1 MEALQVAAA
10 LPQPLVVALL
20 RPPLAAPARARRLQ
34 PLRTRRRRRRQRGYL
49 EPTCTLTR
57 PTQTREEQEDRIR
70 ERLLAAGDPPPS
82 SYDTAWVAMVPA
94 AAGAGAPGTPRFPRY
109 VEWIMES
116 QHDDGSWGLA
126 GGRLLP
132 RLGKDAVSSTLACVL
147 ALKTWSVG
155 DEHVRKGLHFIGRS
169 LSCVT
174 DDKCEAPDGFN
185 VIFPGMVRAGIALG
199 LELPLGQSDVDHIF
213 RLREMELQRM
223 DSGKEAYMAY
233 TAEGLGDIIQDWDQ
247 VRAYQ
252 SKNGSLFNSP
262 SATSALAI
270 HSRDTNALKYLDL
283 LGNKFHS
290 SVPTMHPMSIY
301 SQLCMVDTLEN
312 MGISYRFSSEIKSIL
327 DMAYRYW
334 QQNDEKIITDM
345 ETCSM
350 AFRILRMHGY
360 QISSVDVFSHFAEES
375 RFHGSVQGHL
385 NDTKAL
391 LELYKA
397 SQICM
402 YEDEGTLENIG
413 TWTRKVL
420 KQQLSSNKVS
430 RRIMPKEVEY
440 ALQIPFYS
448 AAVEPLEHKR
458 NIEHFSIKCIQMRK
472 SAYLT
477 CQAADDILALAIEEF
492 HSSQSLYRQE
502 VKRIESWF
510 REVGLDQL
518 KFARKSPLFIWIFMA
533 SIAFPSELSDA
544 RIASVQNT
552 LLTVAVD
559 DFFDGGGS
567 AEEQKNL
574 VALIEKWEEHEQIG
588 FCSEHVQILFHAVY
602 STMSE
607 INAKA
612 LKVQNR
618 SVIDRIAQIWIDYL
632 RSNVVE
638 AEWTSKGHVPT
649 MEEYKPVAEVSSA
662 IGPILA
668 VPLFL
673 AGTELSEDMVSDPDP
688 EYKEM
693 LKHTS
698 LCTRFLNDLGTYQ
711 KESSQGYVNAVLLH
725 AHRNVH
731 GGSTSM
737 ETAEEE
743 VRNAV
748 VVSRRELLR
757 LVQEG
762 SAVPRPCRELFW
774 NMCKVAHLFYLQGD
788 GFLSLQELMAAA
800 SEAVDEPLQVK
811 LP

>member
-1 MEALQVAAA
+1 MPAFHSASFLSYRIYDDATSIG
-10 LPQPLVVALL
+10 QPNIFYW
-20 RPPLAAPARARRLQ
+20 P
-34 PLRTRRRRRRQRGYL
+34 
-49 EPTCTLTR
+49 
-57 PTQTREEQEDRIR
+57 
-70 ERLLAAGDPPPS
+70 AAGDEGGARGEDQEAAPGRWRRAAAAG

-94 AAGAGAPGTPRFPRY
+94 RGVPDAPRFRRY
-109 VEWIMES
+109 VEWIMQN
-116 QHDDGSWGLA
+116 QHDDGSWGL
-126 GGRLLP
+126 GGHLRLP
-132 RLGKDAVSSTLACVL
+132 RLGKDAISSTLACVL

-155 DEHVRKGLHFIGRS
+155 DEHVRKGLHFIGNS

-174 DDKCEAPDGFN
+174 DDKCDAPDGFN
-185 VIFPGMVRAGIALG
+185 IIFPGMVRAGIGLG
-199 LELPLGQSDVDHIF
+199 LELPLGQSDVDEIF
-213 RLREMELQRM
+213 KLREMELQRM

-252 SKNGSLFNSP
+252 RKNGSLFNSP

-270 HSRDTNALKYLDL
+270 HSRDANALNYLDF

-290 SVPTMHPMSIY
+290 SVPVMHPMSIY

-312 MGISYRFSSEIKSIL
+312 MGISYRFSSEINSIL
-327 DMAYRYW
+327 DVVYRYC
-334 QQNDEKIITDM
+334 QQNVEEIVTDM

-360 QISSVDVFSHFAEES
+360 QISSDVFSHFAEES
-375 RFHGSVQGHL
+375 RFHGSVQSHL

-397 SQICM
+397 SQICI
-402 YEDEGTLENIG
+402 YEDEGALENIG
-413 TWTRKVL
+413 SWTHKVL
-420 KQQLSSNKVS
+420 KQQLSSNVMP
-430 RRIMPKEVEY
+430 RQIMPKEVEY

-448 AAVEPLEHKR
+448 DAVDPLEHKR
-458 NIEHFSIKCIQMRK
+458 NIEHFSIKCVQMRK
-472 SAYLT
+472 SAYLA

-492 HSSQSLYRQE
+492 HSSQSLYQQE
-502 VKRIESWF
+502 VKCIESWF
-510 REVGLDQL
+510 KEVRLDQL

-533 SIAFPSELSDA
+533 SIAFPQKLSDA
-544 RIASVQNT
+544 RIASIQNT

-574 VALIEKWEEHEQIG
+574 VALIDKWEEHQQIG
-588 FCSEHVQILFHAVY
+588 FCSEHVQILFHAVHN
-602 STMSE
+602 TMSE

-618 SVIDRIAQIWIDYL
+618 SVIDRIARIWIDYL
-632 RSNVVE
+632 MSNVVE
-638 AEWTSKGHVPT
+638 AEWTSKRHVPT

-668 VPLFL
+668 VPLFV
-673 AGTELSEDMVSDPDP
+673 AGTELSEDMVNDR

-711 KESSQGYVNAVLLH
+711 KESGQGYVNAVLLH
-725 AHRNVH
+725 AHRSN
-731 GGSTSM
+731 GGSAADSM
-737 ETAEEE
+737 EAAKRE
-743 VRNAV
+743 VRSAAV
-748 VVSRRELLR
+748 ASRRKLLR

-774 NMCKVAHLFYLQGD
+774 NMCKVAHLFYLQGG

-800 SEAVDEPLQVK
+800 TAAVHEPLQVK
-811 LP
+811 LPSS

>member
-1 MEALQVAAA
+1 MMPHQLSARA
-10 LPQPLVVALL
+10 PGFTSML
-20 RPPLAAPARARRLQ
+20 RPGME
-34 PLRTRRRRRRQRGYL
+34 RGLGRPHSQTPHAGGQQL
-49 EPTCTLTR
+49 E
-57 PTQTREEQEDRIR
+57 TREEQEERIR
-70 ERLLAAGDPPPS
+70 ERLQAAGAEQLPPSS
-82 SYDTAWVAMVPA
+82 SYDTAWVDMVPA
-94 AAGAGAPGTPRFPRY
+94 RGAPDAPRFRRY
-109 VEWIMES
+109 VEWIMQN
-116 QHDDGSWGLA
+116 QHDDGSWGL
-126 GGRLLP
+126 GGHLRLP

-155 DEHVRKGLHFIGRS
+155 DEHVRKGLHFIGNS

-174 DDKCEAPDGFN
+174 DDKCDAPDGFN
-185 VIFPGMVRAGIALG
+185 IIFPGMVRAGIGLG
-199 LELPLGQSDVDHIF
+199 LELPLGQSDVDEIF
-213 RLREMELQRM
+213 KLREMELQRM

-252 SKNGSLFNSP
+252 RKNGSLFNSP

-270 HSRDTNALKYLDL
+270 HSRDPNALNYLDL

-290 SVPTMHPMSIY
+290 SVPAMHPMSIY

-312 MGISYRFSSEIKSIL
+312 MGISYQFSSEINSIL
-327 DMAYRYW
+327 DVVYRYW
-334 QQNDEKIITDM
+334 QQNVEEIVTDM

-360 QISSVDVFSHFAEES
+360 QISSDAFSHFAEEL
-375 RFHGSVQGHL
+375 RFHGSVQSHL

-397 SQICM
+397 SQICI

-413 TWTRKVL
+413 SWTHKVL
-420 KQQLSSNKVS
+420 KQQLNSNIMP

-448 AAVEPLEHKR
+448 DAVDPLEHKR
-458 NIEHFSIKCIQMRK
+458 NIEHFSIKCVQMRK
-472 SAYLT
+472 SAYL
-477 CQAADDILALAIEEF
+477 
-492 HSSQSLYRQE
+492 
-502 VKRIESWF
+502 
-510 REVGLDQL
+510 
-518 KFARKSPLFIWIFMA
+518 
-533 SIAFPSELSDA
+533 
-544 RIASVQNT
+544 
-552 LLTVAVD
+552 
-559 DFFDGGGS
+559 
-567 AEEQKNL
+567 
-574 VALIEKWEEHEQIG
+574 WEEHQQIG
-588 FCSEHVQILFHAVY
+588 FCSEHVQILFHAVHN
-602 STMSE
+602 TMSE

-618 SVIDRIAQIWIDYL
+618 SIIDRVAQIWIDYL
-632 RSNVVE
+632 MSNVVE
-638 AEWTSKGHVPT
+638 AEWTSKRHVPT

-668 VPLFL
+668 VPLFV
-673 AGTELSEDMVSDPDP
+673 AGTELSEDMVNDR

-711 KESSQGYVNAVLLH
+711 KESGQGYVNAVLLH
-725 AHRNVH
+725 AHRSN
-731 GGSTSM
+731 GGSAADSM
-737 ETAEEE
+737 EAAKRE
-743 VRNAV
+743 VRSAAV
-748 VVSRRELLR
+748 ASRRKLLR

-774 NMCKVAHLFYLQGD
+774 NMCKVAYLFYLQGD

-800 SEAVDEPLQVK
+800 TAAVHEPLQVK
-811 LP
+811 LPSS